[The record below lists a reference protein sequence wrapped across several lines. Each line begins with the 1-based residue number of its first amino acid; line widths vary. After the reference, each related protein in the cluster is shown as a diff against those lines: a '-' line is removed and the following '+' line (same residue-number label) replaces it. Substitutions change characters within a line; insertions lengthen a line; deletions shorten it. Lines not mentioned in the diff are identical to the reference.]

1 MSYYGFSLHVP
12 GVNEIE
18 HLFVTDHSF
27 MKCRFKHLPIFLD
40 CLISFIYRTSL
51 CILDMNHYQIYI
63 LQHLMVCGFLFL
75 KNFWPCQVT
84 CRILV
89 PCPGIESVPPV
100 VKAQNLNHWTAREVS
115 RLLLFLR
122 KACIAMNFLLETPF
136 AVSQILY
143 GCVLFL

>member
-1 MSYYGFSLHVP
+1 MILLAPAYRPFSFSLGLTVWHA
-12 GVNEIE
+12 E
-18 HLFVTDHSF
+18 L
-27 MKCRFKHLPIFLD
+27 
-40 CLISFIYRTSL
+40 
-51 CILDMNHYQIYI
+51 
-63 LQHLMVCGFLFL
+63 LQ
-75 KNFWPCQVT
+75 T
-84 CRILV
+84 
-89 PCPGIESVPPV
+89 GIESMPPV